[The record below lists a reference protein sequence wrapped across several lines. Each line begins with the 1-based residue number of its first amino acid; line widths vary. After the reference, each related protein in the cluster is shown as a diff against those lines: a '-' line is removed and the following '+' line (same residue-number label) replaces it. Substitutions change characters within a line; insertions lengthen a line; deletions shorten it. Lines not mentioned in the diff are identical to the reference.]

1 MASIGT
7 SAVKLIDD
15 DNDVVTVTGNKLDVN
30 AEASGHSTATHESM
44 NTINDSVE
52 QLPPGVC
59 KEAFLQA
66 DEDNTGY
73 IMIGG
78 SGVGD
83 NQGMKLNPGDTL
95 IVNVSNTNVLYA
107 IGSASGQNLRVM
119 RLA

>member
-1 MASIGT
+1 MPYNSNPK
-7 SAVKLIDD
+7 VQLIDADGDPVD
-15 DNDVVTVTGNKLDVN
+15 DGAGKLNVN
-30 AEASGHSTATHESM
+30 AEASGHSTATHETM
-44 NTINDSVE
+44 IDIDSTVE
-52 QLPPGVC
+52 QLPTGTC

-95 IVNVSNTNVLYA
+95 ILNVSNTNVLYA
-107 IGSASGQNLRVM
+107 KGSANNQNLRVM